1 MARYG
6 NVLQLIGCEYDR
18 GLLTIKSQYPDRHL
32 PREVRP
38 HFMAPLEEARSPF
51 HRAIRLNPGDTS
63 EAMAGLSKMKLC
75 PGHHEEALDWAERSP
90 NWQHA
95 H

>member
-1 MARYG
+1 
-6 NVLQLIGCEYDR
+6 
-18 GLLTIKSQYPDRHL
+18 
-32 PREVRP
+32 
-38 HFMAPLEEARSPF
+38 MAPLEEARALF

-63 EAMAGLSKMKLC
+63 EAMAGLSQMKLR